1 MVTETDVTLA
11 KASNAVIIAFNVKP
25 SKESKKR
32 ADQEKISIFSF
43 KSTVGANLTA
53 CREPGGKIYENKCY
67 FLAENFKGSQC
78 ECEKYC
84 EDKGHGTLACCLL
97 YTSPSPRD

>member
-1 MVTETDVTLA
+1 MHF
-11 KASNAVIIAFNVKP
+11 AVLVILL
-25 SKESKKR
+25 
-32 ADQEKISIFSF
+32 ISIFSF

-67 FLAENFKGSQC
+67 FLSEDFKGSQC

-84 EDKGHGTLACCLL
+84 EDKGHGTLACVKSKEHR
-97 YTSPSPRD
+97 TFI